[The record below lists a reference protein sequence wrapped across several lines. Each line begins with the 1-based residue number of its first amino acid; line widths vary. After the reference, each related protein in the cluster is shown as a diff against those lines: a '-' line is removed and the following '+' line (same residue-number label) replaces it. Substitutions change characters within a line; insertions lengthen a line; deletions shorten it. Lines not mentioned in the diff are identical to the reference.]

1 MQWSISF
8 PESNL
13 VLAFCFEESQE
24 REVPHHIDTSNICS
38 LFIYLF
44 IYLFIM
50 IIIIIIIV
58 STYTHVR
65 RFIINNIF
73 VRAPLL
79 VIIIRTVH
87 MYVKPF

>member
-1 MQWSISF
+1 MNWSISF

-50 IIIIIIIV
+50 IIIIIIV

-65 RFIINNIF
+65 RVIINNIF

-79 VIIIRTVH
+79 VIIIRLFW
-87 MYVKPF
+87 MF